1 MRNGKSI
8 AAAAAASI
16 LVLAIGSTADAAERG
31 TEARRAEAAQPA
43 AARRATT
50 ARPQRGEASY
60 YHSRFEGRRMA
71 NGERFDPDS
80 DSAAH
85 RTLPFG
91 TRARVT
97 NLANGRTAEVTIEDR
112 GPYVRGR
119 IIDVT
124 PETAGQLGMRES
136 GTAPVEVRPVG
147 PPRQDQAGDRR

>member
-1 MRNGKSI
+1 M
-8 AAAAAASI
+8 AAAVVASI
-16 LVLAIGSTADAAERG
+16 LVLAIGSTADAAERD

-43 AARRATT
+43 AGRRATT

-60 YHSRFEGRRMA
+60 YHPRFEGRRMA